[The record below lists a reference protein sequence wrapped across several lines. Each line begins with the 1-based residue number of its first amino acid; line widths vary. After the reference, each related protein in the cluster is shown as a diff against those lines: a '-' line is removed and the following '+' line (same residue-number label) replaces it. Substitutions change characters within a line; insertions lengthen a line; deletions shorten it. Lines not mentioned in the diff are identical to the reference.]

1 MTKAHDSWFKMSRLC
16 QLDVKWTGFHQ
27 GNAPLAS
34 YEHSN
39 PYYELLMVTE
49 GPVYMQIEGTNLELI
64 SGECFLLT
72 PWERHTAWKL
82 THEHAG
88 FFWVQFFA
96 TPGLELCN
104 PEDLPSLGQ
113 EATRLDRSRQELRTG
128 ADAEVEQLLL
138 PRRFQPSRRYELLN
152 LFEKLHRE
160 MEHPQGYFR
169 YHSSLLLGQIL
180 HVAAEDILNKEE
192 LNAMVPASFLAYR
205 QLVNLLNETYNGEPD
220 RDFIE
225 KQLHRKYEYL
235 CHIFKKYSGLSI
247 FTYIHQLRIQRAQY
261 LLLNSE
267 LSIQQIAESVG
278 FADPYYFSRLF
289 KRFTTCSP
297 TEFRRNNTLLGK

>member
-1 MTKAHDSWFKMSRLC
+1 MSRPHEAWFKMSRLC

-39 PYYELLMVTE
+39 PYYEILMVTE
-49 GPVYMQIEGTNLELI
+49 GPIYMQIEGANLELV

-82 THEHAG
+82 THEQAG

-96 TPGLELCN
+96 TPGLELCKA
-104 PEDLPSLGQ
+104 EDLPSL
-113 EATRLDRSRQELRTG
+113 EHESRLDRTRQELRTG

-138 PRRFQPSRRYELLN
+138 PRRFQPGRRYELLN
-152 LFEKLHRE
+152 LLEKLHGE
-160 MEHPQGYFR
+160 MEHPRGYFR
-169 YHSSLLLGQIL
+169 YRSSLLLGQIL
-180 HVAAEDILNKEE
+180 HIAAEDMLNKEE
-192 LNAMVPASFLAYR
+192 LNTMVPASFLAYR
-205 QLVNLLNETYNGEPD
+205 QLVNLLNETYNAEPD

-225 KQLHRKYEYL
+225 GELNRKYEYL

-267 LSIQQIAESVG
+267 LSIQQISQSVG

-289 KRFTTCSP
+289 KRFVHCSP
-297 TEFRRNNTLLGK
+297 SDFRRNNGQLVK

>member
-1 MTKAHDSWFKMSRLC
+1 MSHSQEIWFKMSRLC
-16 QLDVKWTGFHQ
+16 RLDVKWTGFDQ
-27 GNAPLAS
+27 GNTPLAS

-39 PYYELLMVTE
+39 PYYEILMVTE
-49 GPVYMQIEGTNLELI
+49 GPIYLQTESEQLELV
-64 SGECFLLT
+64 SGDCFLLT

-96 TPGLELCN
+96 TPG
-104 PEDLPSLGQ
+104 PSLCRPDELPGM
-113 EATRLDRSRQELRTG
+113 ESINWPDRSRQELRTG
-128 ADAEVEQLLL
+128 QDEEVEHLLL
-138 PRRFQPSRRYELLN
+138 PRHFQPVRRYELLN
-152 LFEKLHRE
+152 LFEKLHGE

-169 YHSSLLLGQIL
+169 YRSSLLLGQIL
-180 HVAAEDILNKEE
+180 HLIAEDLLNKEQ
-192 LNAMVPASFLAYR
+192 LRTVVPAAFLAYR
-205 QLVNLLNETYNGEPD
+205 QLVNLLNESYNRELD
-220 RDFIE
+220 RDFFE
-225 KQLHRKYEYL
+225 RELNRKYEYL

-267 LSIQQIAESVG
+267 LEVKQIAESVG

-289 KRFTTCSP
+289 KRFSLCSP
-297 TEFRRNNTLLGK
+297 TDFRKQNGQFGK